1 MIDEATAQAQF
12 EHLFNAKP
20 SFAVRCPG
28 RINLIGEHIDYC
40 GGLVMPM
47 AIAQSTQGWYRFNG
61 TSQIRIYSARF
72 DALSSFNPHDVLQPP
87 KGTWEDYVQGI
98 LNLGAH
104 RQAGCG
110 FDLLVTSDLNAGGLS
125 SSASFLGLLALVN
138 HHALTGARIESRD
151 VSQRLTLALLCQQV
165 ENQFVGVPSGIM
177 DPASV
182 LLGGLMTLDCRT
194 LKFQPLQ
201 AIPETHR
208 LVIMDTGVPRTLA
221 ASGYAQRVAEVGAI
235 ETLIANRDSTDITS
249 RYAGLATLPDDQMAK
264 VLALLASDP
273 LKHRARH
280 IFSEQARVVQA
291 ALALEKE
298 DMGVLGHLMN
308 ESHQSLS
315 VEYDVSCPELD
326 LITQLSRDSGL
337 ALGARMTGAGFGG
350 CAISLVPVEHL
361 EAHQA
366 WVMRAYRQQTG
377 IEPILLASEVAE
389 GANIIAL

>member
-1 MIDEATAQAQF
+1 MIDQALAQTQF
-12 EHLFNAKP
+12 VHLFNAAP
-20 SFAVRCPG
+20 SFAVRSPG

-47 AIAQSTQGWYRFNG
+47 AIAQSTQGWYRFSG

-72 DALSSFNPHDVLQPP
+72 DTLTTFNPHDVMQPP

-110 FDLLVTSDLNAGGLS
+110 FDLWVTSDLHAGGLS

-138 HHALTGARIESRD
+138 HHALTGARIELSD
-151 VSQRLTLALLCQQV
+151 VSQRLTSALLCQQV

-194 LKFQPLQ
+194 LKFQRLQ

-235 ETLIANRDSTDITS
+235 ETLIANRDSTDKTS
-249 RYAGLATLPDDQMAK
+249 RYAGLATLSDDQMAK
-264 VLALLASDP
+264 VLSLLASDP
-273 LKHRARH
+273 LKNRARH

-291 ALALEKE
+291 AVALERA
-298 DMGVLGHLMN
+298 DMGALGRLMN

-315 VEYDVSCPELD
+315 VDYVVSCPELD

-361 EAHQA
+361 EAHQG
-366 WVMRAYRQQTG
+366 WVASAYRQQTG

-389 GANIIAL
+389 GADIIAL

>member
-1 MIDEATAQAQF
+1 MIDAAIAEKQF
-12 EHLFNAKP
+12 QHLFKAAP
-20 SFAVRCPG
+20 TFSVRSPG

-47 AIAQSTQGWYRFNG
+47 AIVQSTQGWYRFNG
-61 TSQIRIYSARF
+61 TSQIRIYSTRF
-72 DALSSFNPHDVLQPP
+72 ETLTTFNPHDVVQSP

-110 FDLLVTSDLNAGGLS
+110 FDLWVTSDLNAGGLS

-138 HHALTGARIESRD
+138 HHALTAERIEQRD

-182 LLGGLMTLDCRT
+182 LMGGLMTLDCRT
-194 LKFQPLQ
+194 LKFQRLQ

-208 LVIMDTGVPRTLA
+208 LVIMDTGIPRTLA
-221 ASGYAQRVAEVGAI
+221 ASGYAQRVADVAAI
-235 ETLIANRDSTDITS
+235 ETRMANSDLAHEPARSS
-249 RYAGLATLPDDQMAK
+249 GLATLPDDRVAQ
-264 VLALLASDP
+264 VLSLLASDP
-273 LKHRARH
+273 LKRRARH
-280 IFSEQARVVQA
+280 IFSEQARVVQSA
-291 ALALEKE
+291 RALEKN
-298 DMGVLGHLMN
+298 DMAALGRLMN

-315 VEYDVSCPELD
+315 VDYDVSCPELD

-350 CAISLVPVEHL
+350 CAISLVPVSQL
-361 EAHQA
+361 KAHQA
-366 WVMRAYRQQTG
+366 QVTSAYQRQTG
-377 IEPILLASEVAE
+377 ITPVLLVSEVAE
-389 GANIIAL
+389 GAGIAEL

>member
-1 MIDEATAQAQF
+1 MIDEATAQEQF
-12 EHLFNAKP
+12 EHLFKAVP
-20 SFAVRCPG
+20 SFVVRAPG

-47 AIAQSTQGWYRFNG
+47 AIEHSTEGWYRFNS
-61 TSQIRIYSARF
+61 TSQIRIYSTRF
-72 DALSSFNPHDVLQPP
+72 ETLTIFNPHDVMQSP

-110 FDLLVTSDLNAGGLS
+110 FDLWVTSDLHAGGLS

-138 HHALTGARIESRD
+138 HHALTGARIELSD
-151 VSQRLTLALLCQQV
+151 VSQRLTSALLCQQV

-194 LKFQPLQ
+194 LKFQRLQ

-235 ETLIANRDSTDITS
+235 ETLIANRDSTDKTS

-264 VLALLASDP
+264 VLSLLASDP
-273 LKHRARH
+273 LKNRARH

-298 DMGVLGHLMN
+298 DMGALGRLMN

-366 WVMRAYRQQTG
+366 WVTSAYQQQTG

-389 GANIIAL
+389 GASIIAL

>member
-1 MIDEATAQAQF
+1 MTEEAISQDQF
-12 EHLFNAKP
+12 EHLFNAAP
-20 SFAVRCPG
+20 SFAVRSPG

-47 AIAQSTQGWYRFNG
+47 AIAHSTQGWYRFNG
-61 TSQIRIYSARF
+61 TSQVRIYTTRF
-72 DALSSFNPHDVLQPP
+72 ETLTTFNPHDVMQPP

-110 FDLLVTSDLNAGGLS
+110 FDLWVTSDLHAGGLS

-138 HHALTGARIESRD
+138 HHALTGDRIELSD

-194 LKFQPLQ
+194 LKFQRLQ

-235 ETLIANRDSTDITS
+235 ETLIADNDSTNKTT
-249 RYAGLATLPDDQMAK
+249 RYSGLATLPDDRVTQ
-264 VLALLASDP
+264 ALSLLESDP
-273 LKHRARH
+273 LKIRARH
-280 IFSEQARVVQA
+280 IFSEQARVLQS
-291 ALALEKE
+291 ALALENN
-298 DMGVLGHLMN
+298 DMGALGRLMN
-308 ESHQSLS
+308 ESHHSLS
-315 VEYDVSCPELD
+315 VDYDVSCPELD

-337 ALGARMTGAGFGG
+337 GLGARMTGAGFGG
-350 CAISLVPVEHL
+350 CAISLIPVEHL
-361 EAHQA
+361 EAHEA
-366 WVMRAYRQQTG
+366 WVTNAYLQQTG
-377 IEPILLASEVAE
+377 IEPVLLASEVAA
-389 GANIIAL
+389 GADIIAL

>member
-1 MIDEATAQAQF
+1 M
-12 EHLFNAKP
+12 
-20 SFAVRCPG
+20 
-28 RINLIGEHIDYC
+28 
-40 GGLVMPM
+40 
-47 AIAQSTQGWYRFNG
+47 
-61 TSQIRIYSARF
+61 
-72 DALSSFNPHDVLQPP
+72 
-87 KGTWEDYVQGI
+87 
-98 LNLGAH
+98 
-104 RQAGCG
+104 
-110 FDLLVTSDLNAGGLS
+110 
-125 SSASFLGLLALVN
+125 N

-165 ENQFVGVPSGIM
+165 ENEFVGVPSGIM

-273 LKHRARH
+273 LKHRAHH

-298 DMGVLGHLMN
+298 DMGALGRLMN

-366 WVMRAYRQQTG
+366 WVTRAYQQQTG